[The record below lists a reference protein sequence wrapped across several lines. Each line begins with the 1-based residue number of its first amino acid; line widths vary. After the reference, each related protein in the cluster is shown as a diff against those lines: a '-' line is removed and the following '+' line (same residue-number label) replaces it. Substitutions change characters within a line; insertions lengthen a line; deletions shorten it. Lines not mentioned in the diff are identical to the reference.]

1 LCGVALEVTAKA
13 TVSFDVIKNKVI
25 TWPRIESGDKIMS
38 VGSAKP
44 MEDAA
49 RIAYADLIEW
59 IVSDYAFKPMDA
71 YELLSQVGGLYVAN
85 MVDTT
90 YSLCA
95 SISKK
100 YLKRCVR

>member
-1 LCGVALEVTAKA
+1 
-13 TVSFDVIKNKVI
+13 
-25 TWPRIESGDKIMS
+25 MS

-49 RIAYADLIEW
+49 RIAYADLIAW
-59 IVSDYAFKPMDA
+59 MVSDYGFKVMDA

-95 SISKK
+95 SIDKK
-100 YLKRCVR
+100 YLKRD